1 MPLKFPMITHIQQQI
16 QDTIKEIVH
25 IERVEKQLAITKEE
39 LDDAVAEQQVLM
51 QKLSKELKDIEK
63 LDGLSTKAIFYKI
76 LGSKEKQ
83 LEKERQEY
91 LVLSLKEEDV
101 EKSIELLEYEVN
113 LLSAKVRSRE
123 ELKDKLEKLKLD
135 REAEIIR
142 ADPALRKKLLG
153 LSQKL
158 EDQFKLKTEVEEALE
173 VGQVCHNLM
182 QQVVHLLSR
191 VKNWGQWPSQ
201 SRNPHQ
207 RRRARRDAIDRA
219 RNLTYQVKHHLNLLK
234 KELMD
239 LGKELTIDTDPTKL
253 TEFSDFFFGNLI
265 TDWIMQQQLVTAL
278 RSANNLYLHLNNVV
292 LQLIAMR
299 DDASAKI
306 QKYQDDR
313 DDILIS

>member
-1 MPLKFPMITHIQQQI
+1 MNTHIQQQI

-25 IERVEKQLAITKEE
+25 IERVEEQLTITKGE
-39 LDDAVAEQQVLM
+39 LDDAMDEQRRLM
-51 QKLSKELKDIEK
+51 QQLSKELKDIEK

-91 LVLSLKEEDV
+91 LELSLKEEDL

-113 LLSAKVRSRE
+113 LLTAKVRSRD
-123 ELKDKLEKLKLD
+123 ELKTKLEKLKLD
-135 REAEIIR
+135 REAEIISV
-142 ADPALRKKLLG
+142 DPLLRNKLLS
-153 LSQKL
+153 LSKKL

-182 QQVVHLLSR
+182 QQVVQLLSR
-191 VKNWGQWPSQ
+191 VKNWGQWASQ
-201 SRNPHQ
+201 NSNPHR

-234 KELMD
+234 KELQD
-239 LGKELTIDTDPTKL
+239 LGKEMTFDTDPTQL

-265 TDWIMQQQLVTAL
+265 TDWIMQQQLVTAIN
-278 RSANNLYLHLNNVV
+278 SANKLYLHLNNVV
-292 LQLIAMR
+292 LHLIAMR
-299 DDASAKI
+299 DDCAAKI
-306 QKYQDDR
+306 QRYQDDR
-313 DDILIS
+313 DKILIS

>member
-1 MPLKFPMITHIQQQI
+1 MITHIQQQI

-25 IERVEKQLAITKEE
+25 IERVEEQLAITKQE
-39 LDDAVAEQQVLM
+39 LDEAMEEQKSLM
-51 QKLSKELKDIEK
+51 QRLSKELKDIEK

-83 LEKERQEY
+83 LDKERQEY
-91 LVLSLKEEDV
+91 LELSLKEEDL

-113 LLSAKVRSRE
+113 LLSAKVKSRDELKARLASLKLSRE
-123 ELKDKLEKLKLD
+123 E
-135 REAEIIR
+135 EIIK
-142 ADPALRKKLLG
+142 ADPALRTQLLT
-153 LSQKL
+153 LSKNL
-158 EDQFKLKTEVEEALE
+158 EDQFQFKTEIEEALE

-201 SRNPHQ
+201 SRNPHHT
-207 RRRARRDAIDRA
+207 RRARRDAIDRA

-234 KELMD
+234 KELLD
-239 LGKELTIDTDPTKL
+239 LGKELTYDTDPTKL

-265 TDWIMQQQLVTAL
+265 TDWIRQQQLVKAL
-278 RSANNLYLHLNNVV
+278 QSANRLYLQLNNVV

-299 DDASAKI
+299 DDSATQI
-306 QKYQDDR
+306 ARYQDDR
-313 DDILIS
+313 DKILIS

>member
-1 MPLKFPMITHIQQQI
+1 MITHIQQQI

-25 IERVEKQLAITKEE
+25 IERVEEQLAITKQE
-39 LDDAVAEQQVLM
+39 LDEAMEEQKSLM
-51 QKLSKELKDIEK
+51 QRLSKELKDIEK

-83 LEKERQEY
+83 LDKERQEY
-91 LVLSLKEEDV
+91 LELSLKEEDL

-113 LLSAKVRSRE
+113 LLSAKVKSRDELKARLASLKLSRE
-123 ELKDKLEKLKLD
+123 E
-135 REAEIIR
+135 EIIK
-142 ADPALRKKLLG
+142 ADPALRTQLLT
-153 LSQKL
+153 LSKNL
-158 EDQFKLKTEVEEALE
+158 EDQFQFKTEIEEALE

-201 SRNPHQ
+201 SRKPHHT
-207 RRRARRDAIDRA
+207 RRARRDAIDRA

-234 KELMD
+234 KELLD
-239 LGKELTIDTDPTKL
+239 LGKELTYDTDPTKL

-265 TDWIMQQQLVTAL
+265 TDWIRQQQLVKAL
-278 RSANNLYLHLNNVV
+278 QSANRLYLQLNNVV

-299 DDASAKI
+299 DDSATQI
-306 QKYQDDR
+306 ARYQDDR
-313 DDILIS
+313 DKILIS